1 MSVGV
6 RPTTIRARAA
16 AALGALALVPVL
28 TLPAA
33 AAGQTASN
41 VGTCSEWRVVRADG
55 TVLTDRSQFGDLL
68 LERGAAYRIELRV
81 FIRSDLW
88 NGALNS
94 CDPLMTSPDP
104 GLPNLTGWRAQRTP
118 LNLTLVDSGTSPSD
132 AIWSSTLSLRRD
144 LGASDIDHTDFL
156 LVQPTADGSTLP
168 ATYRYEAFQP
178 AILFRYFPFGSDLSD
193 AARYQG
199 VGTLPAAPTS
209 TSAPF
214 GFEFSDVIVLPF
226 TVKADAPEELVYFR
240 LGAGIQIIPQIFRF
254 TEGSGGGG
262 DGAGNGAATTPL
274 LSGGAAPGLTP
285 GTAVWQQ
292 ADGTTVPLPV
302 SSPAAG
308 QLRYQ
313 TDGLRITLTGGAGT
327 SASGGLVVAPGGEI
341 TCEVCVDLATGEVIE
356 AWMFSQPRLV
366 AAHRVGDDPCQRF
379 TIPVG
384 APLDG
389 GGPVTAG
396 AHTLQLALP
405 TATGM
410 QAVNVGVSV
419 GGPVPASVPAG
430 DTPSVPVW
438 LVAVWAA
445 GLAGILLASWRRIVT
460 G

>member
-16 AALGALALVPVL
+16 AALAGALVLAAASAVP
-28 TLPAA
+28 AG
-33 AAGQTASN
+33 AAGQTTAD
-41 VGTCSEWRVVRADG
+41 VGTCQEWRVVAADG
-55 TVLTDRSQFGDLL
+55 SLLPRVLNTGAFA
-68 LERGAAYRIELRV
+68 LERGAAYRLEVRV
-81 FIRSDLW
+81 VVRSDLW
-88 NGALNS
+88 NVPNG
-94 CDPLMTSPDP
+94 CTSVLTEVTPEP
-104 GLPNLTGWRAQRTP
+104 GSPHNWVSHGSHPRSIELTGTRPT
-118 LNLTLVDSGTSPSD
+118 TF
-132 AIWSSTLSLRRD
+132 SLRTD
-144 LGASDIDHTDFL
+144 VGQPDIDHRPYLTIE
-156 LVQPTADGSTLP
+156 PSGTGSTLP
-168 ATYRYEAFQP
+168 ETYVYTASQRRIPFDYEAGTTLT
-178 AILFRYFPFGSDLSD
+178 AFGIKN
-193 AARYQG
+193 
-199 VGTLPAAPTS
+199 LPAVPATLSP
-209 TSAPF
+209 
-214 GFEFSDVIVLPF
+214 GVEFADEIVLPF
-226 TVKADAPEELVYFR
+226 TIKADAPTDLVN
-240 LGAGIQIIPQIFRF
+240 FRF
-254 TEGSGGGG
+254 GGPVGAVSFAAFEVVEAAPSDERSGGGG
-262 DGAGNGAATTPL
+262 GETGSGAGSTPL
-274 LSGGAAPGLTP
+274 LDGGAAPSVAP
-285 GTAVWQQ
+285 GAAVLQQ
-292 ADGTTVPLPV
+292 ADGTTVPLAM